1 MEYLIAGLF
10 DWVQFSTDR
19 LSNPVIIVGLVLVA
33 LGLIFAI
40 FANPIGNTAIAQ
52 KINEKLNKSDTF
64 VAGVFRIAG
73 YVIIFLGCIIIAC
86 TK

>member
-10 DWVQFSTDR
+10 DWVHFSTDR
-19 LSNPVIIVGLVLVA
+19 LSHPVIIVSLVLIA
-33 LGLIFAI
+33 LGIIFAI

-52 KINEKLNKSDTF
+52 KINERLNKSETF
-64 VAGVFRIAG
+64 VAGVFRISG
-73 YVIIFLGCIIIAC
+73 YVLIFLGCIIIAC